1 MSDFNTISNS
11 DFMIEK
17 IKERPINR
25 KKLIRRTVTTV
36 TMALIFG
43 LVACFTF
50 LFLEPIISDYL
61 YPEEEPEPI
70 TFVEDEEEMKPE
82 DMLEEKEIEKE
93 TIIQIIQQEPANP
106 QLDQEQVEEI
116 LEAVTFDKTH
126 YIQLHEVM
134 SEYVA
139 ELDQYMV
146 TVSGVE
152 EDQDWLANSYEN
164 TSNTYGVIVKKNN
177 KDIFILT
184 DYSTLKKADKIQV
197 TFHNG
202 KQNDAVLMGKHTE
215 MDIAIVAVSKENYGT
230 EEDSEL
236 LPEAPLSSSHSL
248 IEEGDP
254 IVAMGSPMGVM
265 DSVGYGIV
273 TARKE
278 ETGMM
283 DYNYDMIMTD
293 IYGSQYARG
302 ILFNMKGEIIGV
314 IAPTKTGADMKNMVM
329 AYGISDLKLMITA
342 LSSGKQVPYLGI
354 RGTSVVKNATYINAN
369 NQEEKIP
376 DGAYVTDV
384 IMNSPAM
391 LEGVQKGDII
401 TALGNFSVRNYS
413 DFASA
418 MYKFESGQVVKLTLM
433 RLSQGT
439 YKEMNMNIVLKGAQ

>member
-1 MSDFNTISNS
+1 MSDFNTISNN

-43 LVACFTF
+43 LVACFTI

-146 TVSGVE
+146 TVTGVE

-197 TFHNG
+197 TFKNG

-215 MDIAIVAVSKENYGT
+215 MDIAIVAVSKEEYGT
-230 EEDSEL
+230 EEDIEL
-236 LPEAPLSSSHSL
+236 LPEAPLISSYSL
-248 IEEGDP
+248 LKEGDP

-265 DSVGYGIV
+265 DSVGYGII
-273 TARKE
+273 TAKKE
-278 ETGMM
+278 ETGMV
-283 DYNYDMIMTD
+283 DYNYNVIMTD
-293 IYGSQYARG
+293 IYGSMYARG
-302 ILFNMKGEIIGV
+302 ILFNMEGEIVGV
-314 IAPTKTGADMKNMVM
+314 IAPTRTGTDMRNMVM

-354 RGTSVVKNATYINAN
+354 KGTSVAKNATYINAN

-401 TALGNFSVRNYS
+401 TGLGNFTVRNYS

-418 MYKFESGQVVKLTLM
+418 MYKFESGQVVKITLM
-433 RLSQGT
+433 RLSQGI
-439 YKEMNMNIVLKGAQ
+439 YKEMSMNVVLSGAE

>member
-1 MSDFNTISNS
+1 MSDFNTISNN

-43 LVACFTF
+43 LVACFTI

-93 TIIQIIQQEPANP
+93 TIIQIIQQEPASP
-106 QLDQEQVEEI
+106 QLDQEQVKEI

-146 TVSGVE
+146 TVTGVE
-152 EDQDWLANSYEN
+152 EDQDWLANSYESSSD
-164 TSNTYGVIVKKNN
+164 TFGIVIKKNN
-177 KDIFILT
+177 KNIFILT
-184 DYSTLKKADKIQV
+184 DYNTLKKADKIQV
-197 TFHNG
+197 TFKND
-202 KQNDAVLMGKHTE
+202 KKTDAVLMGKHTE
-215 MDIAIVAVSKENYGT
+215 MDIAILAVSQEAYGT
-230 EEDSEL
+230 EEEVGL
-236 LPEAPLSSSHSL
+236 LPEAPLGSSRSL
-248 IEEGDP
+248 LKVGDP
-254 IVAMGSPMGVM
+254 IVALGSPMGVI
-265 DSVGYGIV
+265 DSVGYGMI

-278 ETGMM
+278 ETSMV
-283 DYNYDMIMTD
+283 DYNYNIIMTD

-302 ILFNMKGEIIGV
+302 ILFNMTGEIVGV
-314 IAPTKTGADMKNMVM
+314 IAPTRMGTDMRNMVM

-342 LSSGKQVPYLGI
+342 LSSEKKVPYLGI
-354 RGTSVVKNATYINAN
+354 RGTSVAKDATYINEN

-376 DGAYVTDV
+376 EGAYVIDV

-391 LEGVQKGDII
+391 LDGLQKGDII
-401 TALGNFSVRNYS
+401 TRLGNNYIRNYEN
-413 DFASA
+413 FASA
-418 MYKFESGQVVKLTLM
+418 MYKFESGQVVKITIM
-433 RLSQGT
+433 RLSQGV
-439 YKEMNMNIVLKGAQ
+439 YKEMSMNVVLSGAE